1 VASEPASARAFSGIA
16 AAIAHNREKSP
27 LGSVP
32 MSSVIQL
39 LKKLQPVPITVAY
52 GDGIGPEI
60 MEAVLKIMAEARVP
74 LQIDT
79 IEVGQKFYEKGVTTG
94 IPPAAWD
101 SIRRTKVL
109 LKAPITTPQGGGYKS
124 LNVTMRKSLGL
135 YSNVRPCTSYH
146 PFIKSMH
153 ANMNLVIIRE
163 NEEDLYAGIEYRQ
176 TQDAFQ
182 SVKIITRS
190 GSERIMRYA
199 FEYAMQN
206 NRKKVTCMSKDN
218 IMKLTDGAFH
228 DMFTKVA
235 KEYPQIESDHY
246 IIDIG
251 SARIAS
257 KPHIFDV
264 IVTENLFGD
273 IISDIAAE
281 VSGSVGLAG
290 SANIGANYAMFEAIH
305 GSAPDIAG
313 KNIANPSGLLH
324 GAIMMLVHVGLN
336 EHAALLHN
344 AWLRTIEDGQ
354 HTGDI
359 YNDMSKAKL
368 GCKEFADA
376 VIARLGQEPQ
386 TYRPVKYA
394 ARKADAKPIHAVM
407 AKETEE
413 RKLVGMDLFIH
424 WYGKEVNELG
434 TLLQDLST
442 PELTLQ
448 MISCKGLKVWPNIVT
463 EMDVTDRFRARFLPV
478 EKGTTVTLKQ
488 IADLLSRAADKGV
501 DYLKIETLYTFDGKN
516 GFSSSQGE

>member
-1 VASEPASARAFSGIA
+1 MSAVVQL
-16 AAIAHNREKSP
+16 NEKP
-27 LGSVP
+27 
-32 MSSVIQL
+32 QA
-39 LKKLQPVPITVAY
+39 KPITVAY

-60 MEAVLKIMAEARVP
+60 MEAVLKILAEARVP
-74 LQIDT
+74 LNIDT

-94 IPPAAWD
+94 IPPAAWE
-101 SIRRTKVL
+101 SIRRTKTL

-135 YSNVRPCTSYH
+135 YANVRPCTSFH
-146 PFIKSMH
+146 PYIKSMH

-190 GSERIMRYA
+190 GTERIMRYA
-199 FEYAMQN
+199 FEYAVNN

-228 DMFTKVA
+228 DMFTMVA

-246 IIDIG
+246 IVDIG

-264 IVTENLFGD
+264 IVTENLYGD

-313 KNIANPSGLLH
+313 KDIANPSGLLH
-324 GAIMMLVHVGLN
+324 GAIMMLVHLGLN
-336 EHAALLHN
+336 EHATKLHN
-344 AWLRTIEDGQ
+344 AWLKTIEDGM
-354 HTGDI
+354 HTVDI
-359 YNDMSKAKL
+359 FNDMSKKKL
-368 GCKEFADA
+368 GTRDFAQA
-376 VIARLGQEPQ
+376 VIDRIGEEPH

-394 ARKADAKPIHAVM
+394 ERKGPSKPIHAVM

-413 RKLVGMDLFIH
+413 RVLVGMDFFVH
-424 WYGKEVNELG
+424 WYHKDISALAELM
-434 TLLQDLST
+434 QQIST
-442 PELTLQ
+442 PTLEIK
-448 MISCKGLKVWPNIVT
+448 MISCKGLKVWPDIVT
-463 EMDVTDRFRARFLPV
+463 EMDVTDRFRCRFMPK
-478 EKGTTVTLKQ
+478 EKGGAVTHADIAALINNAATKDVDFLK
-488 IADLLSRAADKGV
+488 V
-501 DYLKIETLYTFDGKN
+501 ETLFTFDGKL

>member
-1 VASEPASARAFSGIA
+1 MSLVSMSK
-16 AAIAHNREKSP
+16 KSDA
-27 LGSVP
+27 
-32 MSSVIQL
+32 
-39 LKKLQPVPITVAY
+39 KHITVAY

-60 MEAVLKIMAEARVP
+60 MEAVLKILAEAKCP
-74 LQIDT
+74 LAIDT

-135 YSNVRPCTSYH
+135 YANVRPCVSYH

-153 ANMNLVIIRE
+153 ANMNLVIVRE

-176 TQDAFQ
+176 THDVFQ
-182 SVKIITRS
+182 SVKIISRS

-199 FEYAMQN
+199 FEYAVQN
-206 NRKKVTCMSKDN
+206 GRKKVTCMSKDN

-228 DMFTKVA
+228 DAFNRIA
-235 KEYPQIESDHY
+235 KEYPQIEADHY
-246 IIDIG
+246 IVDIG

-257 KPHIFDV
+257 KPHVFDV

-290 SANIGANYAMFEAIH
+290 SSNIGAKYAMFEAIH

-313 KNIANPSGLLH
+313 KGIANPSGLLH
-324 GAIMMLVHVGLN
+324 GAIMMLVHLGLH
-336 EHAALLHN
+336 EHATTIHN
-344 AWLRTIEDGQ
+344 AWLKTIEDGI

-359 YNDMSKAKL
+359 ANDLTKTKV
-368 GCKEFADA
+368 GTNDFAQA
-376 VIARLGQEPQ
+376 VIDRLGQEPA
-386 TYRPVKYA
+386 TYRVVKYNPTA
-394 ARKADAKPIHAVM
+394 GSPEIHAVM
-407 AKETEE
+407 APRDEK
-413 RKLVGMDLFIH
+413 RVLVGADIFVG
-424 WYGKEVNELG
+424 WTGKDINELG
-434 TLLQDLST
+434 EQMDGLST
-442 PELTLQ
+442 DALALK

-463 EMDVTDRFRARFLPV
+463 EMDVTDRYRVRFMPK
-478 EKGTTVTLKQ
+478 EGVTPTLED
-488 IADLLSRAADKGV
+488 IAKLLSAASAKNV
-501 DYLKIETLYTFDGKN
+501 DFLKMETLYTFDGKA
-516 GFSSSQGE
+516 GFSATQGE

>member
-1 VASEPASARAFSGIA
+1 MAVVQI
-16 AAIAHNREKSP
+16 
-27 LGSVP
+27 
-32 MSSVIQL
+32 M
-39 LKKLQPVPITVAY
+39 KKLAAKPITVAY

-60 MEAVLKIMAEARVP
+60 MEAVLKILAEAKCP
-74 LQIDT
+74 LNIDT

-124 LNVTMRKSLGL
+124 LNVTMRKALGL
-135 YSNVRPCTSYH
+135 YANVRPCVSYH
-146 PFIKSMH
+146 PSIKSMH
-153 ANMNLVIIRE
+153 ANMDMVIVRE

-199 FEYAMQN
+199 FEYAVRN
-206 NRKKVTCMSKDN
+206 GRKKVTCMSKDN

-228 DMFTKVA
+228 DMFTMVA
-235 KEYPQIESDHY
+235 KEYPQIENEHY

-257 KPHIFDV
+257 KPHLFDV

-290 SANIGANYAMFEAIH
+290 SSNIGANYAMFEAIH

-324 GAIMMLVHVGLN
+324 GAIMMLVHLGLN
-336 EHAALLHN
+336 EEASLIHN
-344 AWLRTIEDGQ
+344 AWLKTIEDGQ

-359 YNDMSKAKL
+359 FNDMSKAKL
-368 GCKEFADA
+368 GTKEFADA
-376 VIARLGQEPQ
+376 VIERLGQEPQ
-386 TYRPVKYA
+386 KYRVVKYA
-394 ARKADAKPIHAVM
+394 ASKGSPASHAVM
-407 AKETEE
+407 APETEKRE
-413 RKLVGMDLFIH
+413 MVGLDLFVH
-424 WYGKEVNELG
+424 WVGKDINELG
-434 TLLQDLST
+434 KQIEALSTDRLSLTLL
-442 PELTLQ
+442 
-448 MISCKGLKVWPNIVT
+448 SCKGLKVWPNIVT
-463 EMDVTDRFRARFLPV
+463 EMDFTDRFRARFMPK
-478 EKGTTVTLKQ
+478 EKGAIVTHNDV
-488 IADLLSRAADKGV
+488 AELLSRAAAAGIDF
-501 DYLKIETLYTFDGKN
+501 LKIETLWTFDGKA
-516 GFSSSQGE
+516 GFSASQGE